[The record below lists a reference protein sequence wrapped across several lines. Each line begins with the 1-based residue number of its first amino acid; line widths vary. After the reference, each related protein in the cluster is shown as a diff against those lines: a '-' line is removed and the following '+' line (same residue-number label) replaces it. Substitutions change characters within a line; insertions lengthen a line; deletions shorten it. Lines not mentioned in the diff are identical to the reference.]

1 MENTQS
7 GDSLASDNLAD
18 INTMSFEV
26 ALAELKTIVERLE
39 QGEGKLDE
47 AIDAYDRGAKLKAHC
62 ETKLREAQEKIEK
75 IAMGP
80 DGQPRT
86 EPFDVS

>member
-1 MENTQS
+1 MTENSQAV
-7 GDSLASDNLAD
+7 DSVAD
-18 INTMSFEV
+18 IQAMSFEA
-26 ALAELKTIVERLE
+26 ALAELKMIVERLE

-75 IAMGP
+75 ITIGP
-80 DGQPRT
+80 DGEPRT
-86 EPFDVS
+86 EPFDVA

>member
-1 MENTQS
+1 MTENSQT
-7 GDSLASDNLAD
+7 GENVTD
-18 INTMSFEV
+18 IQTMSFEA
-26 ALAELKTIVERLE
+26 ALAELKMIVERLE

-47 AIDAYDRGAKLKAHC
+47 AIGAYDRGAKLKAHC

-75 IAMGP
+75 ITMGP

-86 EPFDVS
+86 EPFDVA

>member
-1 MENTQS
+1 MENTQP
-7 GDSLASDNLAD
+7 AENLVD
-18 INTMSFEV
+18 INAMSFEA

-62 ETKLREAQEKIEK
+62 EAKLREAQEKIEK